1 MTDRWGIDEH
11 YVDAVGTERRV
22 DPGVVQTLRGV
33 IGEPPGDPPVLVR
46 RPGGELPRDAV
57 VVALEDGGELKVR
70 GRLPEDVPLGYHR
83 LSHADGRELGLI
95 VSPGRCHLPA
105 DLRAWGWAVQL
116 YASRSRASWGMGD
129 LADLR
134 RLTQWAAQSG
144 AGFVLVNPLQ
154 AVAPTGPQ
162 QPSPYFPASRRF
174 RNPIYLRVEDVP
186 GAQTAG
192 VELERCAAL
201 GRALNSERLIDRDAV
216 WDHKRRALESI
227 WASAPPS
234 GFDAWFTTAAPAL
247 HQFATWAT
255 LTEQVGPDWR
265 RWPSAYRHPG
275 RPEVATFAAEH
286 GDRVRFHA
294 WLQWLTERQLAD
306 AGADLMLI
314 QDLPIGVDAG
324 GADAWAWQ
332 DLLAQDVTV
341 GAPPD
346 EFNTA
351 GQDWGLPPF
360 VPWRLAQAAYQPFV
374 EIVRAGLA
382 ARGGLRIDHVMG
394 LFRLWWIPRDEEN
407 AGDPCGGA
415 FVRYPAADLLDILAL
430 ESHRAGAVVVGED
443 LGTVEEAARTAMTE
457 HGMLSY
463 RLLWFESVDPAQWP
477 HTAMAAVTTHDLPTV
492 AGLWD
497 GSDLS
502 AAQDAGLKP
511 NVEAT
516 EAIRDRLAVDADLDE
531 NADNRTAVLAA
542 HRRLARAPSMLL
554 SATLDDALAEPARP
568 NIPGAD
574 GARPNWSLA
583 LPKSLEDLE
592 ADPTARAL
600 AEVLREAVG
609 ARRGEERNAADPP

>member
-1 MTDRWGIDEH
+1 MTDRWGIDER
-11 YVDAVGTERRV
+11 YIDAVGVERRV
-22 DPGVVQTLRGV
+22 DASVVETLRGV
-33 IGEPPGDPPVLVR
+33 IGEAPAKAPVLVR
-46 RPGGELPRDAV
+46 RPGGALPGGAAV
-57 VVALEDGGELKVR
+57 VELEDGGELAVQ
-70 GRLPEDVPLGYHR
+70 GRLPEDTPLGYHR
-83 LSHADGRELGLI
+83 LRHGCGTEVRLI

-116 YASRSRASWGMGD
+116 YATRSRSSWGMGD

-134 RLTQWAAQSG
+134 RLTQWSAQSG

-174 RNPIYLRVEDVP
+174 RNPIYLRVEEAP
-186 GAQTAG
+186 GAREAAA
-192 VELERCAAL
+192 ELEHCAAL
-201 GRALNSERLIDRDAV
+201 GRALNSERHIDRDAV
-216 WDHKRRALESI
+216 WEHKRRALESI
-227 WASAPPS
+227 WASAPQPE
-234 GFDAWFTTAAPAL
+234 FDAWFTTAAPAL
-247 HQFATWAT
+247 HQFATWAA
-255 LTEQVGPDWR
+255 LTEHVGQDWR
-265 RWPSAYRHPG
+265 RWPGAYRHPG
-275 RPEVATFAAEH
+275 SPEVATFAAEH
-286 GDRVRFHA
+286 DDRVRFHT

-306 AGADLMLI
+306 AGGDLMLI

-360 VPWRLAQAAYQPFV
+360 VPWRLAQAGYEPFV

-407 AGDPCGGA
+407 CGDPTGGA

-463 RLLWFESVDPAQWP
+463 RLLWFESDDPACWP
-477 HTAMAAVTTHDLPTV
+477 RTAMAAVTTHDLPTV

-497 GSDLS
+497 GSDLT

-516 EAIRDRLAVDADLDE
+516 EAIRNRLADDADLADE
-531 NADNRTAVLAA
+531 AENEAAVLGA
-542 HRRLARAPSMLL
+542 HRLLARAPSMLL

-574 GARPNWSLA
+574 GARPNWCLA
-583 LPKSLEDLE
+583 LPKPLEDLE

-609 ARRGEERNAADPP
+609 APCALGGQIR